1 MSADGACRERGRNQA
16 HAAKVLGM
24 TQQKLS
30 KMPRGRFRGISG
42 MKRMDYLV
50 RLGREVKIVVGP
62 KTEKAV
68 GRLEVVAA
76 QL

>member
-1 MSADGACRERGRNQA
+1 MEPAVSAEGTRSMQQRCS
-16 HAAKVLGM
+16 GM

-42 MKRMDYLV
+42 MKMMDYLV

-62 KTEKAV
+62 ERNKAV

-76 QL
+76 